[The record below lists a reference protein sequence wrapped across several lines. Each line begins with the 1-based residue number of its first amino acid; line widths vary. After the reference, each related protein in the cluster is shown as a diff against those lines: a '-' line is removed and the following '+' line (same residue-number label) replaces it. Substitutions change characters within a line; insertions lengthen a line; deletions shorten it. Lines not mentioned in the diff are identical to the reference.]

1 VSERTLF
8 ISSGDKVLKALA
20 ILLWL
25 ICLLSILGAA
35 IFLHLN
41 RFFTPVSTFPGLYD
55 QYLISLVYGTV
66 GLLIFLFRP
75 RHAIG
80 WIFLFIGLVGSL
92 SSVAQGYAI
101 YSLIK
106 VAEELPGGKLAGWF
120 QAWASGTV
128 ILMPIVL
135 LMILFPDGHLPSRRW
150 LPLALLTI
158 LTSSLTIFAA
168 LTNAGDVYVWIGDS
182 PTRLPMTNPTG
193 THRLPIIQ
201 DIANLSWP
209 VGILLVAG
217 AVFAPISRFRSA
229 RGIQR
234 QQLKWFVYFGAFTL
248 LLLLLLFLDGIT
260 VQLVDADRVGEFV
273 LALILLIL
281 PLATTVAILRHG
293 LYDIDVIIKRT
304 LIYFVLTLILIGIYL
319 SSVIFLQYVFS
330 FVAGQESPVAIVIST
345 LIIAALFNPL
355 RHRVQ
360 DIIDRR
366 FYRNKYNAEQTLSH
380 FAQKARDEVDLD
392 QLSAELMRV
401 VQETMQP
408 EQATLWLKPASGSR
422 RKTTK

>member
-1 VSERTLF
+1 MF
-8 ISSGDKVLKALA
+8 I
-20 ILLWL
+20 WL
-25 ICLLSILGAA
+25 ICLLSIIGAA
-35 IFLHLN
+35 IFLNLN
-41 RFFTPVSTFPGLYD
+41 RFITPVVRFPGLYD
-55 QYLISLVYGTV
+55 EYLISFVYGTV
-66 GLLIFLFRP
+66 GLLILLFRP

-80 WIFLFIGLVGSL
+80 WIFLFIGFVGSL
-92 SSVAQGYAI
+92 SSLAQGHAI
-101 YSLIK
+101 YSLITS
-106 VAEELPGGKLAGWF
+106 ANELPGGRLAGWF

-128 ILMPIVL
+128 ILMPTIL
-135 LMILFPDGHLPSRRW
+135 LMMVFPDGHLPSRRW
-150 LPLALLTI
+150 LPLAILTI
-158 LTSSLTIFAA
+158 LTIGLTIFAA
-168 LTNAGDVYVWIGDS
+168 LTEAGDVFVWIADSS

-193 THRLPIIQ
+193 TTRLPIIQ
-201 DIANLSWP
+201 EIAELSWF
-209 VGILLVAG
+209 VGLLLVAG
-217 AVFAPISRFRSA
+217 AIFAPISRFRGA

-248 LLLLLLFLDGIT
+248 LLFALVLLDSFTIKLI
-260 VQLVDADRVGEFV
+260 DADYVGEFV

-380 FAQKARDEVDLD
+380 FGQKARDEVDLD